1 MIDKNVESPKEKNLK
16 CERKGKKSET
26 IRHFCLR
33 TIKRIKKEK
42 KENWVLNKQP
52 IFIYLFI
59 Y

>member
-33 TIKRIKKEK
+33 NIKKIK
-42 KENWVLNKQP
+42 KKKTE
-52 IFIYLFI
+52 F
-59 Y
+59 